1 MRGKKKTLIHLE
13 LQSTND
19 RHMAVRMAEYALRVY
34 RKYKKLPEQ
43 IVLYVG
49 NRRLQMPDQ
58 LKGPT
63 LDYRYKILDI
73 RELEPEELLDSTF
86 ATDNVLAILTRL
98 RNRKEAIRRILVR
111 IAKLERGPREIAFS
125 KLLILAG
132 LRELEDSVRAEAQ
145 SMPIMHDIM
154 DHKVIGPAIRQGL
167 KEGPA

>member
-1 MRGKKKTLIHLE
+1 
-13 LQSTND
+13 
-19 RHMAVRMAEYALRVY
+19 
-34 RKYKKLPEQ
+34 
-43 IVLYVG
+43 
-49 NRRLQMPDQ
+49 

-73 RELEPEELLDSTF
+73 RELEPEELLDSSF

-98 RNRKEAIRRILVR
+98 KSRKESIRRILAR

-167 KEGPA
+167 KQGRQEGRHEGEVTILHRLIVKRFGTLPSWAEKQLHEMSTEALEDLSPRVLDAKTLDELFGR